1 MVVAFNDRKENAM
14 RKMIAVFLF
23 VSFLSSSAYAD
34 ISGIAIQAD
43 RSSSMQVYI
52 NGKLYNKQP
61 GNFVRI
67 PSKPGIFHVQVKVLN
82 PYDKEWYL
90 VRKDIRVEKGYE
102 FYYKIAFAK
111 GHRPRIEA
119 LKRYRVYSRYFLNPA
134 LYNQHPIS

>member
-1 MVVAFNDRKENAM
+1 MKKVILVL
-14 RKMIAVFLF
+14 V
-23 VSFLSSSAYAD
+23 VSFLSSTVHAY

-43 RSSSMQVYI
+43 GKSSIQVYI

-102 FYYKIAFAK
+102 FYYKIAFTR
-111 GHRPRIEA
+111 GQRPRIEA
-119 LKRYRVYSRYFLNPA
+119 LKRYRVYSRYFLNPT